1 MTEQHGAASGSIA
14 NMNHEASFPVAGA
27 TSSFD
32 INRNMTDSQFR
43 QTWNQ
48 ISSAATSIAAAPSA
62 YASPAPHLPQNK
74 GMLGS
79 IIGLMR
85 GLDTG
90 ANLENRNSVSSV
102 HEKRPYLVLD
112 IDTSTQ

>member
-1 MTEQHGAASGSIA
+1 MTEQYGAASGSIA
-14 NMNHEASFPVAGA
+14 TVNHEASTGSFPVAGG

-62 YASPAPHLPQNK
+62 YASPAPQLPQNK

-79 IIGLMR
+79 LIGLMR
-85 GLDTG
+85 VLDTG
-90 ANLENRNSVSSV
+90 ANLENRNFCV
-102 HEKRPYLVLD
+102 
-112 IDTSTQ
+112 